1 MSIIGKSIETEGRFV
16 VALCW
21 GWGYQR
27 VIANGY
33 GFLAGGTEKDFLQD
47 HARRQVAYAPK
58 PKTPRLL
65 FEMMKMFCK

>member
-1 MSIIGKSIETEGRFV
+1 MIT
-16 VALCW
+16 
-21 GWGYQR
+21 
-27 VIANGY
+27 NGY